1 MPVPVAVTRM
11 RVPAEWSIDF
21 STEKLAAKK
30 NHCTSSCPRN
40 HCHCMCGLCSAD
52 MNVCTYVY
60 VCICAVHVCIYVCV
74 MHMCMNIY
82 IYISCTVCALVY
94 TCLYSHMFIC
104 IYVCTCVYKVHLY
117 HSSHFIFY
125 SPRLLGASHP
135 LSAQTYYTDILYQ
148 RIIHHVVVTEF
159 LHLAYYL
166 VGLCVCVRVCV
177 CVCVC
182 KCECMV

>member
-21 STEKLAAKK
+21 STEKLVAKK

-82 IYISCTVCALVY
+82 IYIFPVPCVHLCIHVY
-94 TCLYSHMFIC
+94 ILTCLYASVFAH
-104 IYVCTCVYKVHLY
+104 VCTRSIFTTAVTSYSTLPD
-117 HSSHFIFY
+117 SWEPLTHFLLRLTILTFY
-125 SPRLLGASHP
+125 IKESYIMWLLLNSC
-135 LSAQTYYTDILYQ
+135 T
-148 RIIHHVVVTEF
+148 
-159 LHLAYYL
+159 
-166 VGLCVCVRVCV
+166 
-177 CVCVC
+177 
-182 KCECMV
+182 